1 MSELTANSTISG
13 FIRAIKGGRQ
23 AFFDKGYAGEG
34 AITLEPNGSLSYY
47 FGTKGGYGT
56 PYQGFNS
63 GTKIKYGELTHVA
76 VVRDFTNK
84 KLVWYINGNR
94 TNQEKPRFNR
104 AAKTSWPL
112 KIARGYTGKT
122 YQGQIYNLKVHNRA
136 LNLFEVKALS
146 ASSKSKK
153 VVYGE
158 PAVSQNKNGLISLS
172 GVLGYK
178 KRVSDW
184 GLVANLPAEYR
195 PNRELYF
202 VAQQRDKFYGILI
215 RIDGNIFGIQTDP
228 SEAFISLDGISYYTN
243 K

>member
-1 MSELTANSTISG
+1 M
-13 FIRAIKGGRQ
+13 
-23 AFFDKGYAGEG
+23 
-34 AITLEPNGSLSYY
+34 
-47 FGTKGGYGT
+47 
-56 PYQGFNS
+56 
-63 GTKIKYGELTHVA
+63 
-76 VVRDFTNK
+76 
-84 KLVWYINGNR
+84 
-94 TNQEKPRFNR
+94 
-104 AAKTSWPL
+104 
-112 KIARGYTGKT
+112 
-122 YQGQIYNLKVHNRA
+122 HNRA

-184 GLVANLPAEYR
+184 GLVAILPAEYR

-215 RIDGNIFGIQTDP
+215 RIDGYIFGIQTDP